1 MSALINVIGE
11 SARLFVDDGWL
22 ALAILG
28 VLVFAAIFSALVP
41 NLLATSLVLL
51 LGCLGVLVADAA
63 RAARP

>member
-51 LGCLGVLVADAA
+51 LGCLGVLMADAA